1 MRRFLS
7 GMSLIGLWLWLSRS
21 PLIGGVL
28 ELSEEAARTMDG
40 FPLVWA
46 SFVLVLSNSL
56 RAFLLYA
63 GWFSAVEGLGLRE
76 RARYAALGLGIPAS
90 YWALNALQPEVGIHF
105 GAPTF
110 LASGSALLT
119 YHISLPIKAPFYKVP
134 LTAMLISA
142 LQWLDVIPS
151 LTPLGFGGGELS
163 SHLKGMAV
171 LMGRA
176 RLLDRIAGF
185 CFLLHA
191 SATVLAWKLFL
202 SLERE
207 IEQAKRIAELEE
219 RQLKEQVA
227 RELKFTVHDLK
238 KPLTTVIGLLDL
250 MAQGVVREDYVRR
263 CLEASLRMNEMIGEL
278 LRPSAT
284 RRVRARRLLDEV
296 MANARGLPGGEIC
309 EARLI
314 GDPEGEVWVNLTRLC
329 RAALNLVDNAI
340 RAARDREDPLV
351 RVELDV
357 SDPGEV
363 RIRVLDNG
371 PPSEIKPGIGLAL
384 VEEVAREGKGSFE
397 ISRRDGLTEALLT
410 VLSLKP
416 PSGPGGEGS
425 DA

>member
-1 MRRFLS
+1 
-7 GMSLIGLWLWLSRS
+7 MSLIGLWLWLSRS

-76 RARYAALGLGIPAS
+76 GARYAALGLGIPAS

-119 YHISLPIKAPFYKVP
+119 YRASLPIKAPLYKVP
-134 LTAMLISA
+134 LMAMLISS
-142 LQWLDVIPS
+142 LQWLDLIPS

-163 SHLKGMAV
+163 SHLKGMAT

-176 RLLDRIAGF
+176 KLLDRIAGF

-191 SATVLAWKLFL
+191 SATILAWKLFL

-227 RELKFTVHDLK
+227 KELKFTVHDLK

-250 MAQGVVREDYVRR
+250 MSQGVMGEDYVRR
-263 CLEASLRMNEMIGEL
+263 CLEASLRMSDMIGEL
-278 LRPSAT
+278 LKPSAT
-284 RRVRARRLLDEV
+284 RRVKARRILDEV

-309 EARLI
+309 EAHLT
-314 GDPEGEVWVNLTRLC
+314 GDPDREVWVNLTRLC

-340 RAARDREDPLV
+340 RAVEGQESPSV
-351 RVELDV
+351 RLELDV
-357 SDPGEV
+357 SDPVEV

-371 PPSEIKPGIGLAL
+371 PPPLIKPGIGLAL
-384 VEEVAREGKGSFE
+384 VEEVAREGGGSFE
-397 ISRRDGLTEALLT
+397 ISRRDGITEAVLR
-410 VLSLKP
+410 VLSLEP
-416 PSGPGGEGS
+416 PAEPGGGRA